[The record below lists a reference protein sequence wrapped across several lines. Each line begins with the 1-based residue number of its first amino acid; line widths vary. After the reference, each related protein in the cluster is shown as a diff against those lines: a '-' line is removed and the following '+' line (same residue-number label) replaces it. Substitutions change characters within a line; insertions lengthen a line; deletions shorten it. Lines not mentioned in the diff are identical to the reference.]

1 MLCLSHPIL
10 LMSNRSTGYLQPVVL
25 CTRPVDTGHFLMHHP
40 KWSVAT
46 NNKTTCS
53 RSVINKDFLRENI
66 YCLDTHHFH
75 KPICE
80 IYNHIHAI
88 VAWEL
93 IIWKEVTNEFKFVS
107 LIKKI
112 LLLPRVVLQ
121 IGCWNF
127 VLLKLITWVD
137 NLIKENG
144 SLMKSSD
151 LEFSVIY
158 HSQFLLFLP
167 LLNIN

>member
-25 CTRPVDTGHFLMHHP
+25 CTRPVDIGHFLMHHP

-46 NNKTTCS
+46 SSKTTCS

-88 VAWEL
+88 VALEL

-107 LIKKI
+107 LIKKNSFI
-112 LLLPRVVLQ
+112 A
-121 IGCWNF
+121 
-127 VLLKLITWVD
+127 
-137 NLIKENG
+137 
-144 SLMKSSD
+144 KSCSPNRM
-151 LEFSVIY
+151 LELCSVE
-158 HSQFLLFLP
+158 
-167 LLNIN
+167 INNMGG